1 MLKEVDF
8 KGIIFMGLSLKRLVK
23 NGLFLKEVVLK
34 GVVFM
39 GLFLKGLFKNGLS

>member
-8 KGIIFMGLSLKRLVK
+8 KGIIFMRLSLKGLFL
-23 NGLFLKEVVLK
+23 NWLFLKEVILK